1 MFTWKGRPR
10 TEGWQT
16 VYKAAHRQA
25 GVVDLRFHDLRHTF
39 VTWKV
44 KEGWDYKRIMAIT
57 GHSTFTVFQ
66 DYNNPS
72 DEDIKEVVSG
82 NPPRKVAG

>member
-1 MFTWKGRPR
+1 MPARLVGAVAFPWS
-10 TEGWQT
+10 
-16 VYKAAHRQA
+16 AA
-25 GVVDLRFHDLRHTF
+25 LRFHDLRHTF
-39 VTWKV
+39 VTRKV

-57 GHSTFTVFQ
+57 GHSTFAVFQ

-82 NPPRKVAG
+82 VLPRKTVG